1 MAAAASANIYALL
14 NNDEQHS
21 KAPAAKEGPGKPDK
35 SDQRRSVPKARGGAS
50 TVAGGDANSAPR
62 QQRERVDDRDRRGGR
77 GGQTQRGGRGGG
89 RGGYHGG
96 DSDGVH
102 RNFDRKQGEHTK
114 HAPGEARKHGAVGE
128 VDPTHFS
135 GSTSEFAAQDA
146 ANTADAN
153 GDIIGDE
160 ILDITPMP
168 TDPDDSKLS
177 YDEYLA
183 SKNRPEDDLNRQTR
197 EVTNDGDFKAAKPIA
212 KQEVGLFGEILSPTS
227 EAERAAGGAKAKAK
241 KKISLDEFVGERP
254 TPAASSS
261 DRGGRGGG
269 RGGFDGSRGGR
280 GGASSERGGRGGF
293 DGASRGGRG
302 GFDGARGG
310 RGGGEGGRGGR
321 GGRGGFDGAR
331 GGRGGQ
337 ARAPAANVNLADQ
350 SAFPA
355 LSPK

>member
-1 MAAAASANIYALL
+1 MAAAASANIYDLL

-50 TVAGGDANSAPR
+50 AAAGGDAASSAPR

-96 DSDGVH
+96 ESDGVH

-160 ILDITPMP
+160 M
-168 TDPDDSKLS
+168 SVS
-177 YDEYLA
+177 MQHA
-183 SKNRPEDDLNRQTR
+183 
-197 EVTNDGDFKAAKPIA
+197 
-212 KQEVGLFGEILSPTS
+212 
-227 EAERAAGGAKAKAK
+227 
-241 KKISLDEFVGERP
+241 
-254 TPAASSS
+254 
-261 DRGGRGGG
+261 
-269 RGGFDGSRGGR
+269 
-280 GGASSERGGRGGF
+280 
-293 DGASRGGRG
+293 
-302 GFDGARGG
+302 
-310 RGGGEGGRGGR
+310 
-321 GGRGGFDGAR
+321 
-331 GGRGGQ
+331 
-337 ARAPAANVNLADQ
+337 
-350 SAFPA
+350 
-355 LSPK
+355 